1 MSMIRNREW
10 KLVHFLHMKCG
21 QLFNLR
27 DDPSE
32 VNNLWSDPSVA
43 DVKQDL
49 LDKLLEWHIE
59 SQIHTHDW
67 AADWR

>member
-1 MSMIRNREW
+1 M
-10 KLVHFLHMKCG
+10 
-21 QLFNLR
+21 
-27 DDPSE
+27 
-32 VNNLWSDPSVA
+32 NNLWSDPSVA

-49 LDKLLEWHIE
+49 LDKLLEWHME